1 MISPNSGE
9 GNKKQRTINV
19 IIAILVAQVGLI
31 SLVIILAALF
41 GGMWLDNQFGTR
53 STYTIIF
60 LLASV
65 PVSLLTML
73 MIARSTIK
81 KIRAEASR
89 PKFAEEQNRIG
100 TDQSN

>member
-41 GGMWLDNQFGTR
+41 GGMWLDNRLGTR
-53 STYTIIF
+53 ATYTIIF

-65 PVSLLTML
+65 PVSLLTKL
-73 MIARSTIK
+73 LIARSTLK
-81 KIRAEASR
+81 KIRADASR
-89 PKFAEEQNRIG
+89 PKFAEEQKRIG
-100 TDQSN
+100 TDQSS